1 MKTKKNW
8 HKIDWKKI
16 NYWQIITYIIYV
28 IVIVFAIS
36 AILSRFSIGGV
47 KLLTVQS
54 GSMEPAIKMG
64 SVVFAKSQNEYLK
77 NNIIT
82 FRTSASLEETTTH
95 RIVDT
100 IEEDGVIQFQTQ
112 GDANGTPDGQ
122 LIPKDW
128 VVGKA
133 KFAIPYLGYPVA
145 FVKTLPGLIILV
157 IIPAVIIIYD
167 EVLNIKKELA
177 KRKKSSGVKL
187 AKKGR

>member
-1 MKTKKNW
+1 MKTKEIN
-8 HKIDWKKI
+8 WKKV
-16 NYWQIITYIIYV
+16 NYWQIITYIIYALV
-28 IVIVFAIS
+28 IIFAIS
-36 AILSRFSIGGV
+36 AILSRFSVGGV
-47 KLLTVQS
+47 RLLTVQS

-64 SVVFAKSQNEYLK
+64 SVVFVKAQDNYKIGD
-77 NNIIT
+77 IIT

-95 RIVDT
+95 RIVDV
-100 IEEDGVIQFQTQ
+100 IEEDDITYFQTQ

-157 IIPAVIIIYD
+157 IIPAIIIIYD
-167 EVLNIKKELA
+167 EILNIKKELA
-177 KRKKSSGVKL
+177 KKKENKLKL
-187 AKKGR
+187 AKKGK